1 MMDDVGPGLFPVVK
15 NDIMARIAKGGPTIL
30 TGHRL
35 VSVEKNQ
42 TGLRVNMKRGS
53 DDAFAEA
60 DYVVLALGVRPNA
73 RIVESFEASFG
84 AGRVFAI
91 GSAARPGR
99 IYEAIM
105 DGYCAAHS
113 FEP

>member
-1 MMDDVGPGLFPVVK
+1 MMNDVGPGLFPVVK
-15 NDIMARIAKGGPTIL
+15 NDIMARIAKGSPSIL

-42 TGLRVNMKRGS
+42 NGLRVNMKRGA
-53 DDAFAEA
+53 DDASADA
-60 DYVVLALGVRPNA
+60 DYAVLALGVKPNT
-73 RIVESFEASFG
+73 RTVESFEASFG
-84 AGRVFAI
+84 TRRVFAI
-91 GSAARPGR
+91 GSAASPGR
-99 IYEAIM
+99 IYEAIR